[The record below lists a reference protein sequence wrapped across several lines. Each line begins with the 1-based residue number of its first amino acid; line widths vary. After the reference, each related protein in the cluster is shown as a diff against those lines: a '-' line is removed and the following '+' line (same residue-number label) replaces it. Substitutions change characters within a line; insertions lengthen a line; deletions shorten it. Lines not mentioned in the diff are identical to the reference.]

1 MLLTI
6 LVFVAG
12 QVLPGSPGREILG
25 NSASR
30 AAVAALDKQL
40 GLNRSLF
47 TQYLRWS
54 GGILH
59 GDLGESYEYR
69 APVAGLLWPALL
81 RSLELGG
88 LAFVI
93 VVPTS
98 LAAGVVTSLYRGRR
112 LDWIITT
119 LGSSLATVP
128 EFVSGTILIVV
139 FALGLKW
146 LPVEAEAQGSFGS
159 RLVSL
164 LLPALSLDGVIFGY
178 ILRVAR
184 AGMVDALE
192 SDYVRT
198 ATLKGLPRW
207 QVVRRHVL
215 RNALSPAVTVIATEV
230 SFLIGGLVVIET
242 LFNYPGLGR
251 LIYQAA
257 QYKDFPMLEAGVLV
271 IGVVFVLGTLIAD
284 VLYVVL
290 NPRVRF
296 EASD

>member
-1 MLLTI
+1 M
-6 LVFVAG
+6 
-12 QVLPGSPGREILG
+12 
-25 NSASR
+25 
-30 AAVAALDKQL
+30 
-40 GLNRSLF
+40 
-47 TQYLRWS
+47 
-54 GGILH
+54 
-59 GDLGESYEYR
+59 
-69 APVAGLLWPALL
+69 
-81 RSLELGG
+81 
-88 LAFVI
+88 I